1 MNTTLLPRDA
11 TGLRERP
18 VSVHGAICPMAE
30 DDSPKIYSHSPTES
44 SKTITEATILLG
56 TDTMPR
62 SETTITSEGD
72 HITSVSDYI
81 LECDFSTI
89 ANNRLPSPKKRLNS
103 EENTESYIKS
113 STNLEKEINTLTSTS
128 SMANDST
135 TENVIPVKSG
145 NISSPVTSVSLTN
158 FSTSMA
164 KEDILLDT
172 IDPGDKDVSIIT
184 SEVSASLKKSTS
196 SVTDI
201 PVLPAKGEL
210 DVHNYSSS
218 DKSDVTADEVVQ
230 MTDSSIPE
238 TEIAPTAE
246 KNLTTIPDITTFTE
260 EKITKIDL
268 ILPED
273 DPNSVS
279 KLTESDEE
287 KLITVFEFTT
297 TVKRDKDNPEDILL
311 PHEES
316 TDGVDVW
323 MERELASEADNHPVL
338 LTAIESRYDFVV
350 PKPVPMNLLEDSSPT
365 MKEDLSENH
374 RVEYVTEAT
383 EAFSQTTPDLDNPSQ
398 KEDTFTTEMGVFKL
412 LKEEPDE
419 FLI

>member
-1 MNTTLLPRDA
+1 MVPL
-11 TGLRERP
+11 
-18 VSVHGAICPMAE
+18 CPMAE
-30 DDSPKIYSHSPTES
+30 DGLPKIYSHPPTES
-44 SKTITEATILLG
+44 SKTITEAAILFG
-56 TDTMPR
+56 TDTIPR

-89 ANNRLPSPKKRLNS
+89 TNNRLASPKERLNS
-103 EENTESYIKS
+103 EENMESYIKS
-113 STNLEKEINTLTSTS
+113 STNLEKEITTLTSTTS
-128 SMANDST
+128 SMANDSI
-135 TENVIPVKSG
+135 TENVIPVKIG
-145 NISSPVTSVSLTN
+145 NISSPVTSVSLID
-158 FSTSMA
+158 FPTSMA

-172 IDPGDKDVSIIT
+172 INPGDKDVSIT
-184 SEVSASLKKSTS
+184 SEVSDSLKKSTS

-201 PVLPAKGEL
+201 PALPAKGEP

-218 DKSDVTADEVVQ
+218 VKSDVTADEVVQ

-238 TEIAPTAE
+238 IEIAPTAE
-246 KNLTTIPDITTFTE
+246 KNFTTIPDITTFTE
-260 EKITKIDL
+260 DKITEIDL

-273 DPNSVS
+273 DPNAVS
-279 KLTESDEE
+279 KLTDSDEE
-287 KLITVFEFTT
+287 KFITVFEFTT
-297 TVKRDKDNPEDILL
+297 AAKRDKDNPEGILL
-311 PHEES
+311 TDEES
-316 TDGVDVW
+316 TGGVDVW
-323 MERELASEADNHPVL
+323 MEREFASEVDNHPVL

-365 MKEDLSENH
+365 MEEDLSENNGM
-374 RVEYVTEAT
+374 ESVTETTEVT
-383 EAFSQTTPDLDNPSQ
+383 EAFSITTPDLDNPSQ